1 MLQRAVQLKRSCT
14 QYIREN
20 EDARKFSLTKDEWNQ
35 TINIMQLLE
44 PLSLATHMLIKSLYP
59 SLNSALPVYMVLV
72 KHLKTVQKGLYDQ
85 SQLIS
90 PATQI
95 IEKIDGYL
103 RKALEKPSA
112 KQYEEKQTDDLVE
125 LQGTSSPKQSKKQ
138 KSKPNIFEQEMF
150 STANPIDNVQGEIKR
165 YLDQETEDK
174 DINILDY
181 WRAIPATSAP
191 SERVFSQGRAVV
203 SWQRSA
209 LQPDTIEQIL
219 CVKAWYKFFG
229 GPPPKPSSSL

>member
-1 MLQRAVQLKRSCT
+1 
-14 QYIREN
+14 
-20 EDARKFSLTKDEWNQ
+20 
-35 TINIMQLLE
+35 
-44 PLSLATHMLIKSLYP
+44 
-59 SLNSALPVYMVLV
+59 MVLV

-103 RKALEKPSA
+103 RKALEKPVYICAMMLDPRFKLQFWQKHANFIEENYSISLEDIRTTFYQSA

-138 KSKPNIFEQEMF
+138 KSKPNLFEKEMF
-150 STANPIDNVQGEIKR
+150 STSNPIDNVQGEIKQ

-174 DINILDY
+174 DINILEY
-181 WRAIPATSAP
+181 WRGRQRTFPILAHMAQCFLAIPATSAP

-229 GPPPKPSSSL
+229 GPPLKPSS